1 MSYLCIPDDD
11 EPSDD
16 HEYMTFSV
24 PKGHSQY
31 FVLLASALSSHVVSN
46 LYKILVRP
54 TLKYACLVWSPH
66 LAKGRPISLK
76 IGTQSRHV
84 ELYNMPKFQVQPPFL
99 SPLLHIS
106 LSGVPRG

>member
-1 MSYLCIPDDD
+1 MSSLCIPDDN
-11 EPSDD
+11 EPSDDD

-24 PKGHSQY
+24 PKGQSQY
-31 FVLLASALSSHVVSN
+31 FGLLASALSSHVVSN
-46 LYKILVRP
+46 LYKILVCP

-66 LAKGRPISLK
+66 LAKGWPISLK

-84 ELYNMPKFQVQPPFL
+84 ELYNMPKFQVQRPFL

-106 LSGVPRG
+106 PSGVDR